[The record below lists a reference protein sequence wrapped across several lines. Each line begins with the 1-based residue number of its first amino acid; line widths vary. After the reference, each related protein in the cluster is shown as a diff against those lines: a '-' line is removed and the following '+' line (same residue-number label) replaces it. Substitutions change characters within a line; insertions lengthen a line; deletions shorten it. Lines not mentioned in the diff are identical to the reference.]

1 MSSAKGTLGGGVTL
15 PPGAA
20 VLTSA
25 QVIAEGTRPMCL
37 WVHFVNH
44 RASYAEDTGLLQVCA
59 ELQRRRGEKRR
70 VKEKVAAVTQKAWL
84 NLYQGDSSRTNREGG
99 IR

>member
-1 MSSAKGTLGGGVTL
+1 MSSAKGALGGRVPL

-25 QVIAEGTRPMCL
+25 QVIIKRMQPMCL

-44 RASYAEDTGLLQVCA
+44 RASNTEDTGLLQVCA
-59 ELQRRRGEKRR
+59 ELQRC
-70 VKEKVAAVTQKAWL
+70 T
-84 NLYQGDSSRTNREGG
+84 DEGG
-99 IR
+99 ESSCRHTKGVA